1 MPVCANVYSNA
12 LLAMI
17 HITIENT
24 FTLKSPLTP
33 LFQRG
38 VFPPFG
44 KERLGGIL

>member
-24 FTLKSPLTP
+24 FTLKSSLTP
-33 LFQRG
+33 LFQR
-38 VFPPFG
+38 VPKAFG
-44 KERLGGIL
+44 IPLAKGG